1 MVKILVVDDAAFIRM
16 RCTKLLTQSGYEV
29 VEAATGVQAV
39 EAYKSARPDAVLL
52 DITMPD
58 MDGLTALK
66 EMRKI
71 DPEAKIAMLSALG
84 QQSVVMEALKAGAK
98 DFVVKPYEPE
108 RVLGTVQ
115 KLLG

>member
-1 MVKILVVDDAAFIRM
+1 MAKILVVDDAAFIRM
-16 RCTKLLTQSGYEV
+16 RCTKLLIQSGYEV

-39 EAYKSARPDAVLL
+39 EAYKASRPDVVLL

-58 MDGLTALK
+58 MDGLAALK

-71 DPEAKIAMLSALG
+71 DPEARIAMLSAMG
-84 QQSVVMEALKAGAK
+84 QQAVVMEALKAGAK

-108 RVLGTVQ
+108 RLLGTIQ
-115 KLLG
+115 KLLS

>member
-1 MVKILVVDDAAFIRM
+1 MVKVLVVDDAAFIRM
-16 RCTKLLTQSGYEV
+16 RCTKLLTQNGYEV

-39 EAYKSARPDAVLL
+39 EEFKSANPDVVLL

-66 EMRKI
+66 QIRKI

-98 DFVVKPYEPE
+98 DFVVKPYEPD
-108 RVLGTVQ
+108 RVLGLIQ